1 MNRLRRRLLASF
13 AKASEALASV
23 ALAKEAMAPVAL
35 AKEAMPS
42 IALAKEA
49 MAYPAITPRLLTFPR
64 DFGAHLPYRT
74 EWWYLTGQLEAA
86 PGSAQPRLGIQ
97 LTFFRI
103 RPPIDPSNP
112 SRFAAHQLVLAH
124 AAIADPRRGTLL
136 HEERIARAGF
146 GIAQVSDAD
155 TEIQVDR
162 WRLERDA
169 ASGVYRGRVR
179 GALFALELTATP
191 TQPPLPQGERGFS
204 RKGPGDDA
212 PASLYYS
219 EPQLALQAHVA
230 LAGDTGEAPRSGRG
244 WLDHEWSSTLLPSQ
258 ATGWDWIGANLDD
271 GSALTAFRI
280 RRAAAADADEPWFAY
295 ASLRTAGRSVQ
306 TFARGQV
313 RFEPLQ
319 AWTSPRTRAAYPV
332 AQRIRVGS
340 RQFETRPLMADQEF
354 DARAGSGIAYWEGA
368 SDLLEGGRTV
378 GRGYLELTGYAGPV
392 PGVLSG

>member
-13 AKASEALASV
+13 AKASEAMAS
-23 ALAKEAMAPVAL
+23 LAL

-49 MAYPAITPRLLTFPR
+49 MDYPAITPRLLTFPR

-258 ATGWDWIGANLDD
+258 ATGWDWIGPIAVAALSVPYVGRSPLPPMQMSR
-271 GSALTAFRI
+271 GSPTPRCAPPGAACRRSRAARSASSRCRRGL
-280 RRAAAADADEPWFAY
+280 RRARARP
-295 ASLRTAGRSVQ
+295 TRS
-306 TFARGQV
+306 R
-313 RFEPLQ
+313 
-319 AWTSPRTRAAYPV
+319 S
-332 AQRIRVGS
+332 
-340 RQFETRPLMADQEF
+340 EF
-354 DARAGSGIAYWEGA
+354 GSG
-368 SDLLEGGRTV
+368 
-378 GRGYLELTGYAGPV
+378 RGNSKHGH
-392 PGVLSG
+392 

>member
-13 AKASEALASV
+13 AKASEAMAS
-23 ALAKEAMAPVAL
+23 LAL

-103 RPPIDPSNP
+103 RPPIDPNNP

-271 GSALTAFRI
+271 RI

-306 TFARGQV
+306 TFASGQV

-392 PGVLSG
+392 PGALSG